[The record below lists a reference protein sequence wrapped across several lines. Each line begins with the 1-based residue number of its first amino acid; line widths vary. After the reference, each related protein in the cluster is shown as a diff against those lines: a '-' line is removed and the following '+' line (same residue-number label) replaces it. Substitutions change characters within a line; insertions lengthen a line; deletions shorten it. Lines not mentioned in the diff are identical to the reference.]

1 MNMNMISDDSNRS
14 FLLSA
19 TIAALLIIL
28 SFGAAGTVSAE
39 TEEAVFVKPAGSLY
53 APLYPRDFSS
63 MAAIVTAEKD
73 SRYKLVKEIPGGY
86 IVECEDGLFV
96 APSRWYVFE
105 ELAGESVNASK
116 NKEFDASD
124 FFRIELPK
132 EIETSEFFFN
142 NASIKS
148 FHSLAFL
155 LFLKNGPKF
164 DGYEQKLRDY
174 DDFVAAAAKKKTN
187 PTAIEA
193 FCAFLNSGGPKAAVC
208 MKRRL
213 TAEIAYGLL
222 ESHKPLVFMSFAN
235 GADGDIVVAYS
246 LTGREGFAKE
256 AECYIYGT
264 GLKKFSWSEFE
275 KILDSSSNIFM
286 VLM

>member
-1 MNMNMISDDSNRS
+1 MILKNRTGS
-14 FLLSA
+14 FHLCSA
-19 TIAALLIIL
+19 MAALLII
-28 SFGAAGTVSAE
+28 SGSVAAGSAFAE
-39 TEEAVFVKPAGSLY
+39 TVEAVFIKPAGSLY
-53 APLYPRDFSS
+53 APLYPREFSS
-63 MAAIVTAEKD
+63 MASIVAAEKD
-73 SRYKLVKEIPGGY
+73 ARYKLVKEIPGGY

-96 APSRWYVFE
+96 APYRWYVFE
-105 ELAGESVNASK
+105 DLAGESVNATK
-116 NKEFDASD
+116 NKGFDASG

-174 DDFVAAAAKKKTN
+174 DDFMAAAAKKKTN
-187 PTAIEA
+187 PPAVEA
-193 FCAFLNSGGPKAAVC
+193 FCDFLNSGGSKAAVC

-222 ESHKPLVFMSFAN
+222 ESHKPVVFMTFAN
-235 GADGDIVVAYS
+235 SAAGDIIAAYS
-246 LTGREGFAKE
+246 LTGREGFEKE

-264 GLKKFSWSEFE
+264 GLKKFSRGEFE
-275 KILDSSSNIFM
+275 KTLESSSNIFM